1 SLAEANEEL
10 VQLALHDTLTKL
22 PNRILLEDRLEQ
34 AIESASRRKG
44 YFAVLFFDL
53 DGFKAVN
60 DAYGHHTGDALLIDL
75 AQRIRQTLRTQDTVA
90 RLGGDE
96 FIVLSEVVEPTDAV
110 NVADRLI
117 EAIARPVMVYGH
129 EVLEVTSTS

>member
-1 SLAEANEEL
+1 M
-10 VQLALHDTLTKL
+10 QLALHDTLTKL

-60 DAYGHHTGDALLIDL
+60 DAYGHHTGDALLIDPPS
-75 AQRIRQTLRTQDTVA
+75 A
-90 RLGGDE
+90 
-96 FIVLSEVVEPTDAV
+96 S
-110 NVADRLI
+110 
-117 EAIARPVMVYGH
+117 ARPCAPRTRWRAWAATNSSCSAKWWNQPTPPMWP
-129 EVLEVTSTS
+129 TA